1 MVACVVDAKPKIQA
15 WWQVIPVALGK
26 GVMTDS
32 TRACPGPSYVWSLH
46 EQVLSATLS
55 ESEEIPLHYFERTP
69 SVYRM
74 LLHTV
79 FTPERVVNF
88 SPGTGVF
95 AVECI
100 AQRVPTILVVASE
113 AQRQLLLKCIKETLI
128 DRIKNKNDRRFY
140 REQQDEARNTVA
152 NPSPSTTGGGAQ
164 DAARTQS
171 SAPAATTA
179 AVTPAPKALPNSAA
193 PNDAEPEEH
202 LDEEESSSSSTE

>member
-1 MVACVVDAKPKIQA
+1 M
-15 WWQVIPVALGK
+15 
-26 GVMTDS
+26 
-32 TRACPGPSYVWSLH
+32 
-46 EQVLSATLS
+46 LSATLS

-79 FTPERVVNF
+79 FTPDRVVNF

-113 AQRQLLLKCIKETLI
+113 AQRHLLLKCIKETLI
-128 DRIKNKNDRRFY
+128 DRIRNKNDRRFY
-140 REQQDEARNTVA
+140 REQQDEVRNTVA
-152 NPSPSTTGGGAQ
+152 NPSPSTTGG
-164 DAARTQS
+164 DAEDAVRTES
-171 SAPAATTA
+171 SASPATIA

-193 PNDAEPEEH
+193 PNSEPEEQR
-202 LDEEESSSSSTE
+202 DEEESSSSSTE